1 MSCIFCKIV
10 SGEIPSKIIYENE
23 SVMAFND
30 INPVAPE
37 HILIIPKKHIESID
51 DISFIDREITA
62 SMFDAVKE
70 IAVIKKLPEYGYR
83 VIINN
88 GKAAG
93 QEVFH
98 LHLHLLGGKEKLGP
112 MLSDLKA

>member
-1 MSCIFCKIV
+1 MDCIFCRIASKEIPAKIV
-10 SGEIPSKIIYENE
+10 FENDR
-23 SVMAFND
+23 VIAFYD

-37 HILIIPKKHIESID
+37 HILVIPKKHIESIND
-51 DISFIDREITA
+51 LSIADRDTMA

-70 IAVIKKLPEYGYR
+70 ISVVTDIVEKGYR

-88 GKAAG
+88 GRAAG

-98 LHLHLLGGKEKLGP
+98 LHLHILGGKERLGP
-112 MLSDLKA
+112 MLSK